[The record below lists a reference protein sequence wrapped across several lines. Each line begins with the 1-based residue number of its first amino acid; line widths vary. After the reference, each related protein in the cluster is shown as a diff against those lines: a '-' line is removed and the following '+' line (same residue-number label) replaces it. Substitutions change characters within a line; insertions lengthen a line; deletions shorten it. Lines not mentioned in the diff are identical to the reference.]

1 MNALAG
7 INWGLIDPVNI
18 GEQFQ
23 RGVEMG
29 EKMRA
34 REATRNALLDYSR
47 GGDVVASQNAL
58 LPYAPDMAIKLG
70 EFDRD
75 RRKQSDTDNFS
86 KAAGDYYRKSGEVD
100 PADDEFARMVEID
113 PIAAMKIKSTRRDEA
128 LERLKAVDGA
138 YDIAIQHLG
147 SVADDNGYQRVL
159 GAVSSRL
166 EPLGV
171 DIRSMVPP
179 TYPGPDGIRQLLQSA
194 MDAKDQL
201 AAIHRSD
208 KLEADIADDQAD
220 NTRADRVAGNLITTR
235 NRNASTSERRASA
248 AERRGNIRPGGAK
261 RPTATGPNG
270 EKVQWNGKAW
280 VPAK

>member
-58 LPYAPDMAIKLG
+58 LPYAPDMAMKLG

-75 RRKQSDTDNFS
+75 RRKQSDTDNFR

-128 LERLKAVDGA
+128 LERIKAVDGA

-248 AERRGNIRPGGAK
+248 AERRGNNRPGGAK

-270 EKVQWNGKAW
+270 EKVQWNGKEW
-280 VPAK
+280 VASK